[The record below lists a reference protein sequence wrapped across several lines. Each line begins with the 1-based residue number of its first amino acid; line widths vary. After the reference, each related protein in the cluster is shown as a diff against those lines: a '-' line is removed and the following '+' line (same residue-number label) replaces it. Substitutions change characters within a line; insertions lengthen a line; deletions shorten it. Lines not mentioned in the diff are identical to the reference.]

1 MPKVRGITRKVFMGK
16 TKDKMGKDVI
26 LEPMVQSDTS
36 VNGKRYSVRV

>member
-1 MPKVRGITRKVFMGK
+1 
-16 TKDKMGKDVI
+16 MGKDTYVI